1 MLGEKRRELRAV
13 PKLECR
19 EVVAVGD
26 KPAQLIVR
34 GIPIVYNQETIIY
47 DPWFGEYREV
57 IASGAGAKTIT
68 PQNNIRMLNQHDTK
82 QPLGTTKYNT
92 LSLIELPAHVEME
105 CILPPTEAGRSFYE
119 QVKRGDI
126 DGMSFGFYV
135 LEERWTYSDSK
146 DVLPLREILE
156 YELIEVSGVTF
167 PAYQQTSIAIR
178 SAFSEAGYKDFQ
190 TLGALVNRSRHCGL
204 NDDQRATARVL
215 LKSFEQILREEPEAK
230 PADAD
235 ALKREQEAKAQ
246 EQYLQMDI
254 ELKLLELDAIA

>member
-19 EVVAVGD
+19 EVAATGD
-26 KPAQLIVR
+26 SPAQLIVR

-47 DPWFGEYREV
+47 DPWYGEYREV
-57 IASGAGAKTIT
+57 IVSGAGAKTIT

-82 QPLGTTKYNT
+82 QPLGTTKYRT
-92 LSLIELPAHVEME
+92 LSLLEGPAHVEME

-135 LEERWTYSDSK
+135 IEERWTYSEDK
-146 DVLPLREILE
+146 GVLPLREILE

-190 TLGALVNRSRHCGL
+190 TLGALVNRSKHCGL
-204 NDDQRATARVL
+204 NPEQRATAKEL
-215 LKSFEQILREEPEAK
+215 LKSFEEILREQPDAKAAEAE
-230 PADAD
+230 
-235 ALKREQEAKAQ
+235 ALEREQAEKDKVQ
-246 EQYLQMDI
+246 CLLLDMELEQLS
-254 ELKLLELDAIA
+254 LDATA

>member
-19 EVVAVGD
+19 EIAATGD
-26 KPAQLIVR
+26 SPAQLIVR
-34 GIPIVYNQETIIY
+34 GVPIVYNQETIIY
-47 DPWFGEYREV
+47 DPWYGEYREV

-82 QPLGTTKYNT
+82 QPLGTTKYRT

-105 CILPPTEAGRSFYE
+105 CLLPPTEAGRSFYE

-135 LEERWTYSDSK
+135 TEQRWTYSEDET
-146 DVLPLREILE
+146 VLPLREILE

-167 PAYQQTSIAIR
+167 PAYQQTTIAIR
-178 SAFSEAGYKDFQ
+178 AAFSEAGYKDFQ
-190 TLGALVNRSRHCGL
+190 TLGALANRSKYCGL
-204 NDDQRATARVL
+204 NADQRATAKEL
-215 LKSFEQILREEPEAK
+215 LKSFEAILREEPEAK
-230 PADAD
+230 PADTE
-235 ALKREQEAKAQ
+235 ALAREATEKEKVQCV
-246 EQYLQMDI
+246 LLDI
-254 ELKLLELDAIA
+254 ELQLLELDAVS

>member
-19 EVVAVGD
+19 EVAATGD
-26 KPAQLIVR
+26 SPAQLIVR

-47 DPWFGEYREV
+47 DPWYGEYREV
-57 IASGAGAKTIT
+57 IVSGAGAKTIT

-82 QPLGTTKYNT
+82 QPLGTTKYRT
-92 LSLIELPAHVEME
+92 LSLVEGPAHVEME

-135 LEERWTYSDSK
+135 IEERWTYSEDK
-146 DVLPLREILE
+146 NVLPLREILE

-190 TLGALVNRSRHCGL
+190 ALGALVNRSKHCGL
-204 NDDQRATARVL
+204 NADQRATAQEL
-215 LKSFEQILREEPEAK
+215 LKSFEKILREEPVAK
-230 PADAD
+230 PADAE
-235 ALKREQEAKAQ
+235 ALAREQEAKAQ
-246 EQYLQMDI
+246 EQYLQIDI
-254 ELKLLELDAIA
+254 ELKLLELDALA